1 MHKGMNNSSERFRQA
16 GISDGEKSLY
26 SAAGSMKGGS
36 KSHLASKPKRL
47 GSSQVICAP
56 TRGLFF
62 KV

>member
-16 GISDGEKSLY
+16 GICDGEKSLY

-56 TRGLFF
+56 T
-62 KV
+62 